1 MDELRGELW
10 SERFAQ
16 WMRLRNGSIKSI
28 ETYQMGLRQFFTY
41 LKDQG
46 VVSLA
51 AITRDLVEGFRT
63 HLFYRRH
70 KGKPLSVATQA
81 CRLTAVK
88 SFLRYLVRE
97 NVLLAD
103 VASTVD
109 LPKKQ
114 KTLPRVLAEDEVA
127 RVLQGPDLDT
137 LTGIRDRALL
147 ETLYATALRNGE
159 LGALQLED
167 LDWDGRALW
176 VRLGKGQKDRVV
188 PIGDE
193 ALAWLEE
200 YLRRVRPRWV
210 TREDEKH
217 LFLHFRGG
225 RLGHE
230 LVRKIVVRYA
240 KTAGLQ
246 GVTPHTLRHSCAT
259 HMLARG
265 AGLRHLQVML
275 GHSSLV
281 TTQHY
286 TRLDLS
292 DLHKVL
298 RRCHPREARSFS

>member
-1 MDELRGELW
+1 MDKLRGELW
-10 SERFAQ
+10 SERFGE
-16 WMRLRNGSIKSI
+16 WMRLRNWSAMSI
-28 ETYQMGLRQFFTY
+28 ETYQMGLRQFFAY
-41 LKDQG
+41 LEGQG

-63 HLFYRRH
+63 HLFYRKH

-81 CRLTAVK
+81 SRLTAAK
-88 SFLRYLVRE
+88 SFLKYLVRE

-109 LPKKQ
+109 LPKLQ
-114 KTLPRVLAEDEVA
+114 RTLPRVLAEEEVA
-127 RVLQGPDLDT
+127 RVLQGPDIHT

-167 LDWDGRALW
+167 LDWDRRALW

-200 YLRRVRPRWV
+200 YLRRVRPQWV
-210 TREDEKH
+210 LRDEEQH
-217 LFLHFRGG
+217 LFLHLRGG
-225 RLGHE
+225 RLVHE
-230 LVRKIVVRYA
+230 SVRKIVVRYSQA
-240 KTAGLQ
+240 AGLQ

-275 GHSSLV
+275 GHESLV

-298 RRCHPREARSFS
+298 RRCHPREVRSFS